1 MEVFLETDVGN
12 KLKNNIN
19 KNDNNSK
26 KMFKNAVLLLI
37 VLSFQCIDAQ
47 ITLTNNIGTTLIKTD
62 MLPCER
68 NESWSRVF
76 NLSDFGIAP
85 NEQFVI
91 KSAQIGISKSD
102 TGSNLY
108 IRVYSIDSRFPNY
121 DYSLYPETVLGSRGM
136 GQTPLITGAPQIL
149 KVDFD
154 EPIIVPAGV
163 GRILVSV
170 EKFEDFYNPVSAELL
185 VAGTAQDNGESWYVG
200 CGTEY
205 DIISTKDLPIPV
217 HNANFYINVTG
228 DVFDSKSSGPVTRLS
243 HNVCDDV
250 IETDMYSCSS
260 SGIYW
265 ARDFILKEFGIS
277 DKEEF
282 VINSGQVGINK
293 VNWGAEVTFNIYK
306 IDNNFPASFSVA
318 NLIGSSQTQSL
329 QYNSS
334 RNSQII
340 QVDFDTPIVVPA
352 GVERI
357 LVEVYKGVNG
367 GDGVAFIAGSAQ
379 DNDVSWQRGCSI
391 LPGSAHQD
399 EYVSTAV
406 YGVPK
411 ANFYINITG
420 NVKNVSNHF
429 EMNFSNICSEFL
441 KEFSVDDQSKIASIA
456 WNFGDPASGATNT
469 STDLSPF
476 HDFSADGTYTITAT
490 VTAKDGTVE
499 ILTEIIEAKE
509 PPKAYGINNIYAC
522 ENSFNTGFSTSFDT
536 STITQQI
543 LGGQIDKVVT
553 FIDGKGKNYNSLP
566 NPYTNTV
573 RDRETITVRV
583 SHKDNLCCYSETTFD
598 LIINSLPSITMVKD
612 LNACDDNGDG
622 FSTFNLN
629 QVKSNILGSQTNLR
643 IEFYHKNGSLII
655 DSALGSVINLIKNEE
670 IITVKVKNL
679 DTNCISETTFK
690 LIVNSLPIANSL
702 NNLTGCDDNNDGISE
717 FFDTSNIEALVL
729 GNQTGMDVNY
739 FDVNGNQLP
748 SPLPNPFTNTVAN
761 QETINIRVSKPETN
775 CYAET
780 SLNLITSNKP
790 LINQPKT
797 LYACDEGK
805 GFSHFD
811 TSTIESQLIGNQTN
825 LLIFYSDENGN
836 KLPNPLPI
844 NYQNTVAWSQT
855 ITVRVENQLNS
866 LCFSESSF
874 KLIVNELPQINLEKD
889 YFLCDLETSLKITT
903 DLTFDSWEWTYE
915 DNSVISNSFEANLI
929 EAGVYTLRVSKI
941 SNGISCE
948 NSFSF
953 NLIRSVLPKISEVK
967 IQDNSD
973 NNFIEIKTSGDGDFE
988 YAIDGFNF
996 QDSNTFHNILGGVYL
1011 VKVRDKKGCGFDERE
1026 IILVDYPKFFTP
1038 NDDGYNDYWHILGI
1052 EKFPNSITT
1061 IFDRYGK
1068 FLKKLKYN
1076 DIGWDGTF
1084 NGNKLFASDY
1094 WFTVELG
1101 NGRNFKGHFSLKR

>member
-1 MEVFLETDVGN
+1 MTITQ
-12 KLKNNIN
+12 KN
-19 KNDNNSK
+19 
-26 KMFKNAVLLLI
+26 MFKNIVLLLI
-37 VLSFQCIDAQ
+37 FLSFQCIDAQ
-47 ITLTNNIGTTLIKTD
+47 IILTNNIGTTLIKTD
-62 MLPCER
+62 MYSCEDS
-68 NESWSRVF
+68 ESWSRVF
-76 NLSDFGIAP
+76 NLSDFGISP

-170 EKFEDFYNPVSAELL
+170 EKIEDFYNPVSAELL

-200 CGTEY
+200 CETEY
-205 DIISTKDLPIPV
+205 DIISTTDLPIPV
-217 HNANFYINVTG
+217 PNANFYINVTG

-243 HNVCDDV
+243 HNICDDV
-250 IETDMYSCSS
+250 METDMYSCSS

-265 ARDFILKEFGIS
+265 ARDFILKDFGIS

-391 LPGSAHQD
+391 LSGSAHQD

-411 ANFYINITG
+411 ANFYINVTG
-420 NVKNVSNHF
+420 NVNHVTNNF
-429 EMNFSNICSEFL
+429 EMNISNICSEFL
-441 KEFSVDDQSKIASIA
+441 KEFSVDDKSKIASIA
-456 WNFGDPASGATNT
+456 WDFGDPASGVANT

-476 HDFSADGTYTITAT
+476 HDFSADGAYTITAT

-499 ILTEIIEAKE
+499 ILTETIEAKE

-536 STITQQI
+536 SMVTQQV
-543 LGGQIDKVVT
+543 LGGQIDKAVT
-553 FIDGKGKNYNSLP
+553 FIDEKGNKYNSLP
-566 NPYTNTV
+566 NPFTNTV
-573 RDRETITVRV
+573 KNRETITVRI
-583 SHKDNLCCYSETTFD
+583 SHKDNFCCYSETTFD
-598 LIINSLPSITMVKD
+598 LIVNALPD
-612 LNACDDNGDG
+612 LSSVSNLNVCDNDTDG
-622 FSTFNLN
+622 LALFNLQ
-629 QVKSNILGSQTNLR
+629 QVETSIIGTAANIR
-643 IEFYHKNGSLII
+643 VEFYHKNGQQIQAPLHAI
-655 DSALGSVINLIKNEE
+655 GNLIANEE
-670 IITVKVKNL
+670 EITVKAINT
-679 DTNCISETTFK
+679 DTNCYNESTFK
-690 LIVNSLPIANSL
+690 LIVNPLPKANL
-702 NNLTGCDDNNDGISE
+702 LQEIIGCDDNNDGISE
-717 FFDTSNIEALVL
+717 YFDTSNIETNVL
-729 GNQTGMDVNY
+729 GNQTGMKVSY
-739 FDVNGNQLP
+739 FDAIGNQLP
-748 SPLPNPFTNTVAN
+748 SPLPNPYTNMTSN
-761 QETINIRVSKPETN
+761 QEIITVRVTNSLTN
-775 CYAET
+775 CYSET
-780 SLNLITSNKP
+780 FLNLVTSTKP

-797 LYACDEGK
+797 LYACDEGN

-811 TSTIESQLIGNQTN
+811 TSTIESQLIGNQTG
-825 LLIFYSDENGN
+825 LLVSYLDENGN
-836 KLPNPLPI
+836 KLPSPLPI

-855 ITVRVENQLNS
+855 INVRVENQLNPLCSSETS
-866 LCFSESSF
+866 L
-874 KLIVNELPQINLEKD
+874 KLIVNKLPKINLEKD
-889 YFLCDLETSLKITT
+889 YFLCDLEPSLKIIT

-915 DNSVISNSFEANLI
+915 DNSVISNAFEANLI
-929 EAGVYTLRVSKI
+929 DAGQYTLRVSKI

-953 NLIRSVLPKISEVK
+953 NLVRSILPKISEVK

-973 NNFIEIKTSGDGDFE
+973 NNYIEIITSSNGDFE

-996 QDSNTFHNILGGVYL
+996 QDSNTFYNILGGVYV
-1011 VKVRDKKGCGFDERE
+1011 VKVRDKKGCGVDERE

-1038 NDDGYNDYWHILGI
+1038 NNDGYNDYWHILGI
-1052 EKFPNSITT
+1052 EKFPNSVTT

-1068 FLKKLKYN
+1068 FLKKLMYN

-1084 NGNKLFASDY
+1084 NGKKLFASDY
-1094 WFTVELG
+1094 WFTAELG
-1101 NGRNFKGHFSLKR
+1101 NGRNFEGHFSLKR